1 VSYNLS
7 ADAAGTSGTVQ
18 VLHWLSNAST
28 VAYSNGGVTLNLT
41 EMPMYVV
48 SKNASGA
55 QSNSTVP
62 LGYLGT

>member
-1 VSYNLS
+1 M
-7 ADAAGTSGTVQ
+7 G
-18 VLHWLSNAST
+18 NAST
-28 VAYSNGGVTLNLT
+28 VAYSNGGVTPDLT